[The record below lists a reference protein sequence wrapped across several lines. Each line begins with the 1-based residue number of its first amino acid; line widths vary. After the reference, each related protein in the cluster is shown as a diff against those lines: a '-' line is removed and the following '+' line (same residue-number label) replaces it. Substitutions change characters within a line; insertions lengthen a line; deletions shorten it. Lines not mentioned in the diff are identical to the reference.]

1 MNSDQLEES
10 MTQVHNALKKLD
22 DLFVAMEATEINL
35 TAVLSRLEQEEIKLR
50 EAIQLVSES
59 GVERLK
65 RQRMAQDQEAIQRL
79 EAALLN
85 ESSTDDDNDS
95 SPHC

>member
-10 MTQVHNALKKLD
+10 MAQAHNALKQLD
-22 DLFVAMEATEINL
+22 SQFVAMEATEVNL
-35 TAVLSRLEQEEIKLR
+35 TATLDRLEQEEVKLQ

-59 GVERLK
+59 GAERLQ
-65 RQRMAQDQEAIQRL
+65 RQRMTQDKEAIQRL
-79 EAALLN
+79 EEALLN

-95 SPHC
+95 NQHH

>member
-65 RQRMAQDQEAIQRL
+65 RQRMAQDKEAIQRL